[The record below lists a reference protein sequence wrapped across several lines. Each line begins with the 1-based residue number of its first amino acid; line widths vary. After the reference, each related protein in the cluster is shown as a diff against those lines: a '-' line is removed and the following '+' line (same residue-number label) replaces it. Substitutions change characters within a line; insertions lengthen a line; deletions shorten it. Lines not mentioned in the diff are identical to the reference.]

1 MSTVAVTRRRAW
13 KPSAVPRRFAGWFFA
28 EGDATS
34 AAALRI
40 ALGLYTLFVLWDLYP
55 VLDDVLGH
63 GGLLG
68 TIHAEAVDTSGW
80 KRLLWRH
87 DSPVELEVF
96 FWCWTAAAVCMTL
109 GLGGRLAVL
118 ATFLLDLLFQE
129 RNNFV
134 LYGTDAVYRHVMVW
148 ACFLASTR
156 VWSLD
161 ALIARSFRWTRPPMV
176 SLWPLRCIQIQIA
189 IVYLFTGYFKLRAD
203 AWRDGSAVFYALH
216 SQGLQTSVTQVV
228 IGHPLLLEALT
239 YGTLAIELTFAP
251 LVFTRWRYVAL
262 LAGLSMH
269 VGIDL
274 LMMIRFFSVL
284 MVICYLAY
292 VEPAHWRRALGWVQ
306 SRRTA
311 VRRAA
316 TPQESSA
323 VAVTD
328 WDARA

>member
-1 MSTVAVTRRRAW
+1 VSRRRAW
-13 KPSAVPRRFAGWFFA
+13 SPSTLTRRFGGWFFA
-28 EGDATS
+28 EGEATS

-63 GGLLG
+63 GGIFG
-68 TIHAEAVDTSGW
+68 TLHAEAVDRSGW

-87 DSPVELEVF
+87 DSPADLAVF
-96 FWCWTAAAVCMTL
+96 FWCWTAAAVCMTV
-109 GLGGRLAVL
+109 GLGGRVAVL
-118 ATFLLDLLFQE
+118 ATFLLDVLFQE

-134 LYGTDAVYRHVMVW
+134 LYGTDAVYRHVMLWV
-148 ACFLASTR
+148 CFLASTR

-161 ALIARSFRWTRPPMV
+161 ALIARALGRGRSPIV

-189 IVYLFTGYFKLRAD
+189 IVYLFTGYFKVRAD
-203 AWRDGSAVFYALH
+203 AWRDGSAVYYALH
-216 SQGLQTSVTQVV
+216 SQGLQTSVTELV
-228 IGHPLLLEALT
+228 IGYPRFLEALT
-239 YGTLAIELTFAP
+239 YGTLAIELGFAP
-251 LVFTRWRYVAL
+251 LVFTRWRYLAL

-274 LMMIRFFSVL
+274 FMMIRFFSLL

-292 VEPAHWRRALGWVQ
+292 VEPAHWRRMRGWVR
-306 SRRTA
+306 SRRAA
-311 VRRAA
+311 VRRA
-316 TPQESSA
+316 TTSQQSCV
-323 VAVTD
+323 VAATD